1 MMKALI
7 YKDLISIKNA
17 LLLQF
22 VIIIGLGIYF
32 YKENQLVLI
41 PLFFILIPIILLG
54 MVFGIDNQYS
64 TDKYLIS
71 SGISRKKIVFSR
83 YTIIW
88 FMSIFA
94 MALSFVVG
102 FNKNPLTKEIPLI
115 LILSSLFFITSIVG
129 VVELPLM
136 YKFGAEK
143 ARLVFVILYFLVFAF
158 FSTVSSNKEW
168 LLEYVNKGLTMDKTL
183 LSLIIFA
190 ITIIVHSISVFIS
203 IKIFENKE
211 L

>member
-1 MMKALI
+1 MKALI

-22 VIIIGLGIYF
+22 VIIVGLGVYF

-41 PLFFILIPIILLG
+41 PLFFILVPVIILG

-64 TDKYLIS
+64 TNKYLIS

-88 FMSIFA
+88 FMSLFA
-94 MALSFVVG
+94 MALSFLVG
-102 FNKNPLTKEIPLI
+102 FNKNPITKEIPLI
-115 LILSSLFFITSIVG
+115 LLISSLFFVTSIVG

-143 ARLVFVILYFLVFAF
+143 ARLVFVILYFVVFAF
-158 FSTVSSNKEW
+158 FSTISSNKEW
-168 LLEYVNKGLTMDKTL
+168 ILEYVNKGLTMDKTL
-183 LSLIIFA
+183 LSLMIFA

>member
-1 MMKALI
+1 MKALI

-22 VIIIGLGIYF
+22 VVIIGLGIYF

-88 FMSIFA
+88 FMSLFA
-94 MALSFVVG
+94 IALSFVVG

-143 ARLVFVILYFLVFAF
+143 ARFIFVILYFIVFAF
-158 FSTVSSNKEW
+158 FSTISSNKEW
-168 LLEYVNKGLTMDKTL
+168 ILEYVNKGLTMDKTL

-190 ITIIVHSISVFIS
+190 ITIIVHTLSVFIS

>member
-1 MMKALI
+1 MKALI

-22 VIIIGLGIYF
+22 IIIVGLGVYF

-41 PLFFILIPIILLG
+41 PLFFILVPVIILG

-64 TDKYLIS
+64 TNKYLIS

-88 FMSIFA
+88 FMSLFA

-102 FNKNPLTKEIPLI
+102 FNKNPITKEIPLI
-115 LILSSLFFITSIVG
+115 LLISSLFFVTSIVG

-143 ARLVFVILYFLVFAF
+143 ARLVFVILYFVVFAF
-158 FSTVSSNKEW
+158 FSTISSNKEW
-168 LLEYVNKGLTMDKTL
+168 ILEYVNKGLTMDKTL
-183 LSLIIFA
+183 LSLIIFT

>member
-22 VIIIGLGIYF
+22 AVIIGLGIYF

-41 PLFFILIPIILLG
+41 PLFFILVPVIILG
-54 MVFGIDNQYS
+54 MVFGMDNQYS
-64 TDKYLIS
+64 TNKYLIA
-71 SGISRKKIVFSR
+71 SGISRKKIVLSR

-88 FMSIFA
+88 AMSLLAI
-94 MALSFVVG
+94 LISLLVG
-102 FNKNPLTKEIPLI
+102 FNKNPLTKDVPLI
-115 LILSSLFFITSIVG
+115 LILSALLLITSIVG
-129 VVELPLM
+129 VFELPLM

-143 ARLVFVILYFLVFAF
+143 ARFIFVILYFIVFAF
-158 FSTVSSNKEW
+158 FSTISSNKEW
-168 LLEYVNKGLTMDKTL
+168 LLEYINKGLTMDKTL
-183 LSLIIFA
+183 LALVIFVVTIIFH
-190 ITIIVHSISVFIS
+190 IISVLIS

-211 L
+211 M

>member
-1 MMKALI
+1 MKALI

-22 VIIIGLGIYF
+22 AVIIGLGIYF

-88 FMSIFA
+88 FMSLFA

-158 FSTVSSNKEW
+158 FSTISSNKEW

>member
-1 MMKALI
+1 MKALI

-22 VIIIGLGIYF
+22 AVIIGLGIYF

-88 FMSIFA
+88 FMSLFA
-94 MALSFVVG
+94 IALSFVVG

-115 LILSSLFFITSIVG
+115 LLISSLFFITSIVG

-143 ARLVFVILYFLVFAF
+143 ARFIFVILYFIVFAF
-158 FSTVSSNKEW
+158 FSTISSNKEW

-190 ITIIVHSISVFIS
+190 ITIIVHALSIFIS

>member
-1 MMKALI
+1 MKALI

-22 VIIIGLGIYF
+22 AVIIGLGIYF

-88 FMSIFA
+88 FMSLFA

>member
-1 MMKALI
+1 MKALI

-88 FMSIFA
+88 VMSLFA

-115 LILSSLFFITSIVG
+115 LLISSLFFITSIVG

-143 ARLVFVILYFLVFAF
+143 ARLVFVILYFVVFAF
-158 FSTVSSNKEW
+158 FSTISSNKEW
-168 LLEYVNKGLTMDKTL
+168 ILEYVNKGLTMDKTL

>member
-1 MMKALI
+1 MKALI

-22 VIIIGLGIYF
+22 AVIIGLGIYF

-88 FMSIFA
+88 FMSLFA

-158 FSTVSSNKEW
+158 FSTISSNKEW

-183 LSLIIFA
+183 LSLIIFT

>member
-1 MMKALI
+1 MKALI

-22 VIIIGLGIYF
+22 VVIIGLGIYF

-88 FMSIFA
+88 FMSLFA
-94 MALSFVVG
+94 IALSFVVG

-158 FSTVSSNKEW
+158 FSTISSNKEW

-183 LSLIIFA
+183 LSLIIFT

>member
-1 MMKALI
+1 MKALI

-22 VIIIGLGIYF
+22 VIIVGLGIYF

-41 PLFFILIPIILLG
+41 PLFFILVPVILLG
-54 MVFGIDNQYS
+54 MVFGMDNQYS
-64 TDKYLIS
+64 TNKYLIS
-71 SGISRKKIVFSR
+71 SGISRKKIVVSR
-83 YTIIW
+83 YIIIW
-88 FMSIFA
+88 FMSLFA
-94 MALSFVVG
+94 IALSFVVG

-115 LILSSLFFITSIVG
+115 LILSALFFITSIVG
-129 VVELPLM
+129 IVELPLM

-143 ARLVFVILYFLVFAF
+143 ARLVFVILYFIVFAF

-168 LLEYVNKGLTMDKTL
+168 LLEYINKGLSMDKTILTLLIFVTTIIIHL
-183 LSLIIFA
+183 LSIF
-190 ITIIVHSISVFIS
+190 SSVRV
-203 IKIFENKE
+203 FENKE

>member
-1 MMKALI
+1 MKALI

-22 VIIIGLGIYF
+22 LIIIGLGIYF

-88 FMSIFA
+88 FMSLFSI
-94 MALSFVVG
+94 ALSFVVG

-143 ARLVFVILYFLVFAF
+143 ARLVFVILYFVVFAF
-158 FSTVSSNKEW
+158 FSTISSNKEW

-190 ITIIVHSISVFIS
+190 ITIIVHALSVFIS

>member
-1 MMKALI
+1 MKALI

-88 FMSIFA
+88 FMSLFA
-94 MALSFVVG
+94 MALSFIVG
-102 FNKNPLTKEIPLI
+102 FNKNPITKEIPLI
-115 LILSSLFFITSIVG
+115 LLISSLFFVTSIVG

-158 FSTVSSNKEW
+158 FSTISSNKEW
-168 LLEYVNKGLTMDKTL
+168 ILEYVNKGLTMDKTL

>member
-1 MMKALI
+1 MKALI

-22 VIIIGLGIYF
+22 VVIIGLGIYF

-88 FMSIFA
+88 FMSLFA
-94 MALSFVVG
+94 IALSFVVG
-102 FNKNPLTKEIPLI
+102 FNKNLLTKEIPLI

-158 FSTVSSNKEW
+158 FSTISSNKEW

-190 ITIIVHSISVFIS
+190 ITIIVHTISVFIS

>member
-1 MMKALI
+1 MKALI

-22 VIIIGLGIYF
+22 AVIIGLGIYF

-88 FMSIFA
+88 VMSLFA

-143 ARLVFVILYFLVFAF
+143 ARLVFVILYFVVFAF
-158 FSTVSSNKEW
+158 FSTISSNKEW

-183 LSLIIFA
+183 LSLIIFT
-190 ITIIVHSISVFIS
+190 ITIIVHALSVFIS

>member
-1 MMKALI
+1 MKALI

-22 VIIIGLGIYF
+22 IIIVGLGVYF

-41 PLFFILIPIILLG
+41 PLFFILVPVIILG

-64 TDKYLIS
+64 TNKYLIS
-71 SGISRKKIVFSR
+71 SGISREKIVFSR

-115 LILSSLFFITSIVG
+115 LLISSLFFVTSIVG

-143 ARLVFVILYFLVFAF
+143 ARLVFVILYFVVFAF
-158 FSTVSSNKEW
+158 FSTISSNKEW
-168 LLEYVNKGLTMDKTL
+168 ILEYVNKGLTMDKTL

>member
-1 MMKALI
+1 MKALI

-41 PLFFILIPIILLG
+41 PLFFILIPIIVLG

-88 FMSIFA
+88 FMSLFA
-94 MALSFVVG
+94 IALSFVVG

-158 FSTVSSNKEW
+158 FSTISSNKEW

-183 LSLIIFA
+183 LSLVIFA
-190 ITIIVHSISVFIS
+190 ITIIVHTLSVFIS

>member
-1 MMKALI
+1 MKALI
-7 YKDLISIKNA
+7 YKDLISIKNT

-88 FMSIFA
+88 FMSLFA
-94 MALSFVVG
+94 IALSFVVG

-115 LILSSLFFITSIVG
+115 LIISSLFFITSIVG

-143 ARLVFVILYFLVFAF
+143 ARLVFVILYFVVFAF
-158 FSTVSSNKEW
+158 FSTISSNKEW

-183 LSLIIFA
+183 LSLIIFS

>member
-1 MMKALI
+1 MKALI

-41 PLFFILIPIILLG
+41 PLFFILIPIIVLG

-88 FMSIFA
+88 FMSLFA
-94 MALSFVVG
+94 MALSFLVG

-158 FSTVSSNKEW
+158 FSTISSNKEW

>member
-1 MMKALI
+1 MKALI

-22 VIIIGLGIYF
+22 VIIVGLGIYF

-41 PLFFILIPIILLG
+41 PLFFILVPVILLG

-64 TDKYLIS
+64 TNKYLIS

-88 FMSIFA
+88 LMSLFA
-94 MALSFVVG
+94 IALSFVVG

-115 LILSSLFFITSIVG
+115 LILSALFFITSIVG

-136 YKFGAEK
+136 HKFGAEK
-143 ARLVFVILYFLVFAF
+143 ARLVFVILYFVVFAF
-158 FSTVSSNKEW
+158 FSTISSNKEW
-168 LLEYVNKGLTMDKTL
+168 LLEYVNKGLTMNKTL
-183 LSLIIFA
+183 LALLIFIL
-190 ITIIVHSISVFIS
+190 TIIIHALSVFSS

>member
-1 MMKALI
+1 MKALI

-22 VIIIGLGIYF
+22 VIIVGLGVYF

-41 PLFFILIPIILLG
+41 PLFFILVPVILLG

-64 TDKYLIS
+64 TNKYLIS
-71 SGISRKKIVFSR
+71 SGISRKKIVVSR
-83 YTIIW
+83 YMIIL
-88 FMSIFA
+88 FMSLFA
-94 MALSFVVG
+94 IGLSFVVG
-102 FNKNPLTKEIPLI
+102 FDKNPLTKEIPML

-143 ARLVFVILYFLVFAF
+143 ARLIFVILYFIVFAF
-158 FSTVSSNKEW
+158 FSTVSSNKER
-168 LLEYVNKGLTMDKTL
+168 LLEYINKGLSMDKTILTLLIFVTTIIIHL
-183 LSLIIFA
+183 LSIF
-190 ITIIVHSISVFIS
+190 SS

>member
-1 MMKALI
+1 MKALI

-22 VIIIGLGIYF
+22 IIIVGLGVYF

-64 TDKYLIS
+64 TNKYLIS

-88 FMSIFA
+88 FMSLFA
-94 MALSFVVG
+94 MALSFLVG

-115 LILSSLFFITSIVG
+115 LLISSLFFVTSIVG

-143 ARLVFVILYFLVFAF
+143 ARLVFVILYFIVFAF
-158 FSTVSSNKEW
+158 FSTISSNKEW

>member
-1 MMKALI
+1 MKALI

-22 VIIIGLGIYF
+22 AVIIGLGIYF

-88 FMSIFA
+88 FMSLFA
-94 MALSFVVG
+94 IALSFVVG

-158 FSTVSSNKEW
+158 FSTISSNKEW

-183 LSLIIFA
+183 LSLIIFT
-190 ITIIVHSISVFIS
+190 ITIIVHALSVFIS

>member
-1 MMKALI
+1 MKALI

-88 FMSIFA
+88 SMSLFA

-115 LILSSLFFITSIVG
+115 LLISSLFFITSIVG

-143 ARLVFVILYFLVFAF
+143 ARLVFVILYFVVFAF
-158 FSTVSSNKEW
+158 FSTISSNKEW

>member
-1 MMKALI
+1 MKALI

-22 VIIIGLGIYF
+22 VIIIALGIYF

-41 PLFFILIPIILLG
+41 PLFFILVPVILLG
-54 MVFGIDNQYS
+54 MVFGMDNQYS
-64 TDKYLIS
+64 TNKYLIS

-88 FMSIFA
+88 FMSLFA
-94 MALSFVVG
+94 IALSFVVG
-102 FNKNPLTKEIPLI
+102 FNKNPFTKEIPLI
-115 LILSSLFFITSIVG
+115 LILSALFFITSIVG

-143 ARLVFVILYFLVFAF
+143 ARLVFVILYFVVFAF
-158 FSTVSSNKEW
+158 FSTISSNKEW

-183 LSLIIFA
+183 LSLLIFT
-190 ITIIVHSISVFIS
+190 ITIIVHAISLIFS

>member
-1 MMKALI
+1 MKALI

-88 FMSIFA
+88 FMSLFA
-94 MALSFVVG
+94 IALSFLVG

-143 ARLVFVILYFLVFAF
+143 ARLVFVILYFIVFAF
-158 FSTVSSNKEW
+158 FSTISSNKEW

>member
-22 VIIIGLGIYF
+22 AVIIGLGIYF

-41 PLFFILIPIILLG
+41 PLFFILVPVIILG
-54 MVFGIDNQYS
+54 MLFGMDNQYS
-64 TDKYLIS
+64 TNKYLIA
-71 SGISRKKIVFSR
+71 SGISRKKIVLSR

-88 FMSIFA
+88 AMSLLAI
-94 MALSFVVG
+94 LISLLVG
-102 FNKNPLTKEIPLI
+102 FNKNPLTKDVPLI
-115 LILSSLFFITSIVG
+115 LILSALLLITSIVG
-129 VVELPLM
+129 VFELPLM

-143 ARLVFVILYFLVFAF
+143 ARFIFVILYFIVFAF
-158 FSTVSSNKEW
+158 FSTISSNKEW
-168 LLEYVNKGLTMDKTL
+168 LLEYINKGLTMDKTL
-183 LSLIIFA
+183 LSLIIFT
-190 ITIIVHSISVFIS
+190 ITIIVHSISFFIS

-211 L
+211 M

>member
-1 MMKALI
+1 MKALI

-22 VIIIGLGIYF
+22 VIIVGLGVYF

-41 PLFFILIPIILLG
+41 PLFFILVPVILLG

-64 TDKYLIS
+64 TNKYLIS
-71 SGISRKKIVFSR
+71 SGISRKKIVISR
-83 YTIIW
+83 YMIIL
-88 FMSIFA
+88 FMSLFA
-94 MALSFVVG
+94 IGLSFVVG
-102 FNKNPLTKEIPLI
+102 FDKNPLTKEIPML

-143 ARLVFVILYFLVFAF
+143 ARFIFVILYFIVFAF
-158 FSTVSSNKEW
+158 FSTISSNKEW
-168 LLEYVNKGLTMDKTL
+168 LLEYVNKGLSMDKTIITLLIFVTTIIIHL
-183 LSLIIFA
+183 LSIF
-190 ITIIVHSISVFIS
+190 SS